1 VDDIQKRHEYAA
13 GDAFVAWYNLQNRK
27 RFVYD
32 ERPREAPD
40 LNYIDGGD
48 VLDVEI
54 TDAYYDKN
62 DTEKQRKIAHQK
74 ADAPIS
80 MERHKF
86 RRSISGGYQCSHV
99 REKF

>member
-1 VDDIQKRHEYAA
+1 MDDIQKRHEHAA

-27 RFVYD
+27 QFVYD

-40 LNYIDGGD
+40 LRYVDGGD

-62 DTEKQRKIAHQK
+62 DAEMQ
-74 ADAPIS
+74 
-80 MERHKF
+80 
-86 RRSISGGYQCSHV
+86 
-99 REKF
+99 

>member
-1 VDDIQKRHEYAA
+1 MENIQKRHEHAA

-27 RFVYD
+27 QFVYD

-40 LNYIDGGD
+40 LKVCRWGD

-62 DTEKQRKIAHQK
+62 DAEMQ
-74 ADAPIS
+74 
-80 MERHKF
+80 
-86 RRSISGGYQCSHV
+86 
-99 REKF
+99 